1 MSHFQNV
8 LRRQKGRKSK
18 MDNIDIRWG
27 SIYTW
32 IRYTE
37 QCCDM
42 FKMGYHD
49 KDYKLFL
56 EEHENEYFSQ
66 IAINA
71 HFVSKFSKLLLLPG
85 FGHMEL
91 NKARFL
97 LKL

>member
-1 MSHFQNV
+1 
-8 LRRQKGRKSK
+8 
-18 MDNIDIRWG
+18 
-27 SIYTW
+27 
-32 IRYTE
+32 
-37 QCCDM
+37 
-42 FKMGYHD
+42 MGYHD

-71 HFVSKFSKLLLLPG
+71 HFVSKFSKLPG